1 MRMYTFRIII
11 IIQINAIIIYNGT
24 IDIISLPV
32 SMVGCIDKSD
42 ASYKASIKK
51 ESCDAVLYFTFLESN
66 RMFAIKTVKL
76 RFGNANPQ
84 KKNKIILDIDKA
96 ALFSSELIWRILEI
110 IRNIIVI

>member
-96 ALFSSELIWRILEI
+96 ALFSSELI
-110 IRNIIVI
+110 